1 MITVNEEI
9 ILVSDKGRMAMT
21 ATEIRQ
27 FLNTLDREGYPP
39 NIRVCIV
46 DGRLQARRD
55 RYPAAES
62 SEGAGTTE

>member
-1 MITVNEEI
+1 MISVNEEI
-9 ILVSDKGRMAMT
+9 ILVSDQGRMAMT

-27 FLNTLDREGYPP
+27 FLNVLDREGYPP
-39 NIRVCIV
+39 NARIRIA
-46 DGRLQARRD
+46 DGRLQAQRD